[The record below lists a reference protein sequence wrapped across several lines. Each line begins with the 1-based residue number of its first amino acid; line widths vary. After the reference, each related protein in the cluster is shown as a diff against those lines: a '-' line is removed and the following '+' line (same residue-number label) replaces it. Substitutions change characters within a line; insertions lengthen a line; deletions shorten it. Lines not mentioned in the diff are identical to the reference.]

1 MLNIFR
7 SKKIDSEQVKA
18 FDSAVK
24 AINIFAML
32 YEWEKAKQALK
43 EIEYKEKD
51 SLNSILDKLDTMDDK
66 EWINEKEKIRK
77 IIYIS
82 RKKRT

>member
-32 YEWEKAKQALK
+32 YEWDKAKQALK

-51 SLNSILDKLDTMDDK
+51 SLNVILDKLDTMDDK
-66 EWINEKEKIRK
+66 E
-77 IIYIS
+77 
-82 RKKRT
+82 